1 MSESQ
6 ITNSQ
11 PDYCLL
17 QSSFLKHQ
25 HTQDGLKYSVKF
37 TDGKMFTEKPGG
49 PDYSKNTWTLAL
61 GRVGEQEV
69 EERWSSISNCLTH
82 PESKKCICALC

>member
-49 PDYSKNTWTLAL
+49 PEYSKNT
-61 GRVGEQEV
+61 
-69 EERWSSISNCLTH
+69 
-82 PESKKCICALC
+82 